1 MTTRSTHRR
10 EKALTT
16 LASLALIAPCAVAQV
31 DPSGID
37 FVTITHAGNAPYQSI
52 FPSDFVNGRGGVDYE
67 YRLGKFE
74 VTTAQ
79 WVEFFNAAYDRSD
92 GFFPHLRPPGHWGA
106 TATTPNTPG
115 GLRWAVP
122 AGNEM
127 MPVGNISWRMA
138 AMYCNWL
145 HNDKSTDRSAFMNGA
160 YDVSTFGFNG
170 GIFTDQLAR
179 HPDARYWIP
188 TWDEW
193 LKAAHYD
200 PNKVNADGT
209 TGGWWQYSNGSDTP
223 YVYGPPPSMGGV
235 GEANAGFTTPSPF
248 AIPLGSYATTS
259 PWGLY
264 DMAGG
269 TTEWTESIVTAD
281 TGQRNRIFDGS
292 YWSSSSFQAGL
303 VDSVRGKGSEYPH
316 VPTYE
321 FGLRIASV
329 VPSPGTWAA
338 GVGVLFILGPR
349 RRRGGS
355 WHSPCP
361 SHTR

>member
-1 MTTRSTHRR
+1 MVSQHIRYLNRGVV
-10 EKALTT
+10 A
-16 LASLALIAPCAVAQV
+16 LASLALAASCTLAQA
-31 DPSGID
+31 DPSGIE

-52 FPSDFVNGRGGVDYE
+52 FPQDFVNGRGGVDYE

-79 WVEFFNAAYDRSD
+79 WVEFFNAAYDRSQSD
-92 GFFPHLRPPGHWGA
+92 WLPHLRPPDFWGA
-106 TATTPNTPG
+106 APTTPNTPG
-115 GLRWAVP
+115 GRRWSVP
-122 AGNEM
+122 AGNDM
-127 MPVGNISWRMA
+127 RPVGDISWRMA

-200 PNKVNADGT
+200 PNKTNGDGT

-223 YVYGPPPSMGGV
+223 YVYGPPPSMGGG

-248 AIPLGSYATTS
+248 AIPLGSYATVS

-269 TTEWTESIVTAD
+269 TTEWTESSVTST
-281 TGQRNRIFDGS
+281 TGQRTRIFDGS
-292 YWSSSSFQAGL
+292 WWGQNAFVAGL
-303 VDSVRGKGSEYPH
+303 MEQVREQGAEFPH

-321 FGLRIASV
+321 HGLRIASV
-329 VPSPGTWAA
+329 VPAASTCAPA
-338 GVGVLFILGPR
+338 GVCLGLLCAR
-349 RRRGGS
+349 RRRPMS
-355 WHSPCP
+355 CVDS
-361 SHTR
+361 TRR